1 MKGARVDKRILV
13 ISLAAVAVLG
23 IACGGDEP
31 AATTGTGTD
40 TGADTGADTDSDADA
55 DTGGTVTLTAAGFA
69 FDPSELSAP
78 AGGTIEFT
86 NADEA
91 PHTFTAEEAGIDVQ
105 ADPGGSATIDLAG
118 VEPGTYDFLCTI
130 HPDTMTGTL
139 EVTE

>member
-1 MKGARVDKRILV
+1 MDKRIFV
-13 ISLAAVAVLG
+13 VSLAAVAVLG
-23 IACGGDEP
+23 VACGGDEP
-31 AATTGTGTD
+31 AATTDTGTGAGTDVDTD
-40 TGADTGADTDSDADA
+40 TDTDTET

-78 AGGTIEFT
+78 TGNTIEFT

-91 PHTFTAEEAGIDVQ
+91 PHTFTAEDAGIDVQ
-105 ADPGGSATIDLAG
+105 ADPGGSATIDLTG
-118 VEPGTYDFLCTI
+118 VDAGTYDFLCTI

>member
-1 MKGARVDKRILV
+1 MIHKGFVVALTTVVIL
-13 ISLAAVAVLG
+13 IG
-23 IACGGDEP
+23 GCGGDDAESG
-31 AATTGTGTD
+31 TDTGTD
-40 TGADTGADTDSDADA
+40 TGGSES
-55 DTGGTVTLTAAGFA
+55 VSLTAAEFA

-78 AGGTIEFT
+78 AGSTIEFT

-91 PHTFTAEEAGIDVQ
+91 PHTFTAEDAGLDVDVEA
-105 ADPGGSATIDLAG
+105 GGSATIDLAD